1 MGARLMGHHVTVEQ
15 GDHLPALA
23 EEAGFSDWRT
33 VWDAPENAE
42 LRAQRKEPG
51 LLAPG
56 DRVFLPDKQAGDGVR
71 VPTGASARF
80 RVKIRLPKLR
90 VVVCGFDGKPLAD
103 TQVTVTVEGAEVH
116 ATTGADGLVELD
128 LTPGAREATLEVNA
142 MSWTLQIGHLDPV
155 DTDTGLWARLRNLGY
170 LVDEDTEQAGA
181 APDAPPDPELLA
193 FAIELFQRDHG
204 LPIDGSDAASV
215 TAKLKEAYG
224 C

>member
-1 MGARLMGHHVTVEQ
+1 MGHVITVEQ

-23 EEAGFSDWRT
+23 DEAGFADWRT

-42 LRAQRKEPG
+42 LRAQRKDPG

-56 DRVFLPDKQAGDGVR
+56 DRVFVPDKQPGDGVR
-71 VPTGASARF
+71 VPTAATARF

-90 VVVCGFDGKPLAD
+90 IIVCGFDGKPLAD
-103 TQVTVTVEGAEVH
+103 TACTVTVDGAAVTV
-116 ATTGADGLVELD
+116 TTGADGLVELD
-128 LTPGAREATLEVNA
+128 LAPGAREATLAANA

-170 LVDEDTEQAGA
+170 LVDEDTEDAAA
-181 APDAPPDPELLA
+181 APDAPPDPALLA

-204 LPIDGSDAASV
+204 LPIDGSDTAGV
-215 TAKLKEAYG
+215 TARLQEAYG